1 MSKKQAPTIR
11 INRISDTRRTATEA
25 FLELIS
31 HAQNLPTTVEN
42 QTISD
47 YNECSATQAASQ
59 EVK

>member
-25 FLELIS
+25 FLELIC

-47 YNECSATQAASQ
+47 YNECSATQAASR